1 MDPDD
6 FDQFKPRS
14 LNEPVTTDATKQM
27 NLEAL
32 RKSGL
37 VFSETN
43 SGDILVFRERCK
55 PTVEFYTRRSRWK
68 LRGQSSNHFGSV
80 AEFVAWMTQFRGA
93 AVAAQVNHE
102 TNHRALAIAE
112 ERRPGVTKLFERI
125 RAAHPSW
132 DPSDVLNRAK
142 LLWSSEH
149 ISVNR
154 DGKQVIEPNPDY
166 MGGQS

>member
-6 FDQFKPRS
+6 FDQFKRRS
-14 LNEPVTTDATKQM
+14 LSEAVTTDATKQM

-68 LRGQSSNHFGSV
+68 LRGQSSGHFGSV
-80 AEFVAWMTQFRGA
+80 AEFLAWFRQLRGN
-93 AVAAQVNHE
+93 VEKPNTS
-102 TNHRALAIAE
+102 TNYQALAIAE

-142 LLWSSEH
+142 LLWSSEN
-149 ISVNR
+149 ITVNR
-154 DGKQVIEPNPDY
+154 DGVMVVVPNPDY
-166 MGGQS
+166 KGGQS